1 MSGQGIGRVELSVM
15 LAEWL
20 CAIPD
25 FELERGFTLSFTSTQ
40 GGAVTPSSLPLRW
53 ATGEQWDCLHLTR
66 ARRSRSADRTGDDG
80 QHFLPKRT

>member
-1 MSGQGIGRVELSVM
+1 MSGQALGRVELSVRRGRM
-15 LAEWL
+15 VMRHT
-20 CAIPD
+20 D

-66 ARRSRSADRTGDDG
+66 C
-80 QHFLPKRT
+80 